1 MKKVLFVV
9 LELVLFLV
17 LFVLGSVVLPGA
29 GVLPV
34 LSVSAGVG
42 RIFVYDGLLLMVVL
56 YGLLLLIAA
65 VRRRMVVGWLS
76 TIAFVLALV
85 LGLLMHFGFKDL

>member
-1 MKKVLFVV
+1 MKKALFVV

-76 TIAFVLALV
+76 TIAFVAALV
-85 LGLLMHFGFKDL
+85 LGLLMKFGFKSL